1 MIFNKKDLRVHVL
14 KYLKLNRLV
23 SFATCN
29 NEVPWAST
37 VFFAYTKKFEIIF
50 FSSPETKHC
59 LNLNDNP
66 MVAGTI
72 NQDWGE
78 KGFIKGI
85 QFLGTVE
92 EENPPSLPT
101 SLKLRWTR
109 KLRRAREAD
118 EYYKIFLK
126 RYKWAK
132 NYPDHQTYVIKLK
145 ELWMIDSKLF
155 GHHFR
160 VRVI

>member
-1 MIFNKKDLRVHVL
+1 MIPKKADLCVHALEYLNTNKIMTL
-14 KYLKLNRLV
+14 
-23 SFATCN
+23 ATCSKN
-29 NEVPWAST
+29 IPWAST
-37 VFFAYTKKFEIIF
+37 VFFAYTKKFDIIF
-50 FSSPETKHC
+50 FSNPETKHC
-59 LNLNDNP
+59 LNLTINP
-66 MVAGTI
+66 DVAGTI

-85 QFLGTVE
+85 QFLGTTE

-109 KLRRAREAD
+109 KLRRAREGD
-118 EYYKIFLK
+118 KYYKIFLK

-132 NYPDHQTYVIKLK
+132 DYPDHRIYVIKLK
-145 ELWMIDSKLF
+145 ELWMIDSKLL